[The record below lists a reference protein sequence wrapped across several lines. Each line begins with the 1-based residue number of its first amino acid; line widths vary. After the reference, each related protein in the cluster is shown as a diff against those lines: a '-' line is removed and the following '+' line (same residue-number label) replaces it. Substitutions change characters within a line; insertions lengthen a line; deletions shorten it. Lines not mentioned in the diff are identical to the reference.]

1 MSIQV
6 HPSASGRTDR
16 AARGTMPLVPG
27 LQGQVRPY
35 IAEVRQ
41 SDEIDRDRWAAL
53 LARLL
58 LEADLTAEQA
68 AHPVGPV
75 PVASRT
81 IYKWLN
87 REVGVGP
94 TKVRDVVR
102 AFGYPSARALVEV
115 GWLDNEEVGI
125 TGLSARQ
132 PAADPLVR
140 QIGASLA
147 AQTVPEETRG
157 ILRRSLRTVYDPWV
171 QMHGVGGH
179 EPSAAARA

>member
-1 MSIQV
+1 V
-6 HPSASGRTDR
+6 RT
-16 AARGTMPLVPG
+16 
-27 LQGQVRPY
+27 
-35 IAEVRQ
+35 
-41 SDEIDRDRWAAL
+41 SDEIDRDKWAAL

-58 LEADLTAEQA
+58 LESNLTAEQA

-75 PVASRT
+75 PVAART

-102 AFGYPSARALVEV
+102 AFGYPSPRALVEV

-125 TGLSARQ
+125 TGLSSRQ

-147 AQTVPEETRG
+147 AQTVPEETRS
-157 ILRRSLRTVYDPWV
+157 ILRRSLRAVYEQWV
-171 QMHGVGGH
+171 QMQGIGGH
-179 EPSAAARA
+179 EPPASARASRSKTGPSRQR